1 MSFLGIDLG
10 TSGVKCVAY
19 NLYGKPLFKTY
30 REYSLYTPQPGIVEL
45 NPDSVWESLKQN
57 IIELNASDVIKKD
70 SVTTLSISVSG
81 DEILPIDRS
90 GKVLFNTI
98 MSMDKR
104 GEAEY
109 EELNRAIGAEKI
121 FQITGM
127 PPDNIYGLNRILWFK
142 INRPD
147 IYEKTWKFFCWED
160 FVFYRLGIEP
170 STDYSV
176 ACRTLAFDVNK
187 KIWSK
192 DILKAVDIN
201 EGLFPKAYLSGT
213 HVGDISRTVLGD
225 LGFKNRV
232 KVVTGGFDQCCA
244 ALGAGLTKE
253 GMVSIGTGTMEVM
266 HVCFKKPFFEKKM
279 MEEGYSFNTHVL
291 KDLFICLSLNFNGG
305 VIFKWY
311 RDNLGFEEKLNA
323 KETKKEVYDLIM
335 DSSLDSNFPILFLP
349 YFEGAQTP
357 RRNPKATGTI
367 LGLTLRTKKEDIIG
381 GIMEGITFDLRLNL
395 EKIEESGIMI
405 ESLRA
410 TGGGARSET
419 WLQFK
424 ADILG
429 RTIQQLDI
437 DEAGCLSAA
446 VLAGTGAG
454 ELDSTEDTINSWVSI
469 KKEYKPDL
477 SKKGQYEKRYN
488 KFIQAYDMVKDLH
501 L

>member
-1 MSFLGIDLG
+1 
-10 TSGVKCVAY
+10 
-19 NLYGKPLFKTY
+19 
-30 REYSLYTPQPGIVEL
+30 
-45 NPDSVWESLKQN
+45 
-57 IIELNASDVIKKD
+57 
-70 SVTTLSISVSG
+70 
-81 DEILPIDRS
+81 
-90 GKVLFNTI
+90 
-98 MSMDKR
+98 
-104 GEAEY
+104 
-109 EELNRAIGAEKI
+109 
-121 FQITGM
+121 
-127 PPDNIYGLNRILWFK
+127 
-142 INRPD
+142 
-147 IYEKTWKFFCWED
+147 
-160 FVFYRLGIEP
+160 
-170 STDYSV
+170 
-176 ACRTLAFDVNK
+176 
-187 KIWSK
+187 
-192 DILKAVDIN
+192 
-201 EGLFPKAYLSGT
+201 
-213 HVGDISRTVLGD
+213 
-225 LGFKNRV
+225 
-232 KVVTGGFDQCCA
+232 
-244 ALGAGLTKE
+244 
-253 GMVSIGTGTMEVM
+253 
-266 HVCFKKPFFEKKM
+266 